1 MTRSLYPFRIKI
13 SLDKA
18 LLLIYFCQKS
28 SHVKVRSTYGAA
40 LPVHIICRQ
49 IRLTDRKK
57 GFSDMNCGSSLYGS
71 PERMKNMEN
80 TYKVPCLYQALQEA
94 PAHMTCPLKVSV
106 PGSKSITNRAL
117 LLATLADG
125 VSCLKGVLFSDDS
138 RHFLKCIQDLGFET
152 RVDEA
157 GRTIAVRGLGGE
169 IPRSEASLYVGS
181 AGTAARF
188 LTAFLGL
195 SHGIYH
201 MDASEQMRRRPMAP
215 LLDSLEALGCEI
227 RYKEGGPRGH
237 FPFTLQGHGFQ
248 KDSIGVNIDGSSQF
262 LSALLISSCLCEKD
276 FTACIEGSHGMA
288 YIEMTLKMMEQFGVR
303 ALKTGDNAFLTAAGQ
318 QYRARDYLVEPDVS
332 AACYFYAMSPLLSLP
347 VLVEQV
353 HFDSLQGDVEFIR
366 ILEKMGC
373 HAQDTPEG
381 ILLSPPEAG
390 SFRGVTADM
399 SACSDQAIT
408 LAAIAPYAD
417 GPTRITGI
425 GHIRY
430 QESDRIAGIA
440 AQLAKM
446 GIRCEASDS
455 SITIYPGSPHP
466 SEVDTYEDHRM
477 AMGFA
482 LTGLRSPGIDI
493 RNPGCC
499 RKTFEEY
506 FEVLDRIAG
515 QFRTPAPR
523 S

>member
-1 MTRSLYPFRIKI
+1 
-13 SLDKA
+13 
-18 LLLIYFCQKS
+18 
-28 SHVKVRSTYGAA
+28 
-40 LPVHIICRQ
+40 
-49 IRLTDRKK
+49 
-57 GFSDMNCGSSLYGS
+57 
-71 PERMKNMEN
+71 MEN
-80 TYKVPCLYQALQEA
+80 TYKVPCLYQTLQET
-94 PAHMTCPLKVSV
+94 PAHMTCPLTVSV

-157 GRTIAVRGLGGE
+157 GKTITVRGMGGS
-169 IPRSEASLYVGS
+169 IPLSEASLYVGS

-227 RYKEGGPRGH
+227 GYGEGSPRGH
-237 FPFTLQGHGFQ
+237 FPFTLRGHGFQ
-248 KDSIGVNIDGSSQF
+248 RESICINIDGSSQF

-276 FTACIEGSHGMA
+276 FTVNIEGTHGMA
-288 YIEMTLKMMEQFGVR
+288 YIEMTLKMMEQFGVH
-303 ALKTGDNAFLTAAGQ
+303 AGKSSGSTFLTGAGQ
-318 QYRARDYLVEPDVS
+318 RYGARDYLVEPDAS
-332 AACYFYAMSPLLSLP
+332 AACYFYAMSPLLNLP

-373 HAQDTPEG
+373 HAQDTPGG
-381 ILLSPPEAG
+381 ILLAPPEG
-390 SFRGVTADM
+390 GIFHGISVDM

-417 GPTRITGI
+417 SPTFITGI
-425 GHIRY
+425 GHIRH
-430 QESDRIAGIA
+430 QESDRITGIVT
-440 AQLAKM
+440 QLAKM
-446 GIRCEASDS
+446 GIRCEESEG
-455 SITIYPGSPHP
+455 SIAIYPGRPRP
-466 SEVDTYEDHRM
+466 AEVDTFEDHRM

-482 LTGLRSPGIDI
+482 LTGLRSPDI
-493 RNPGCC
+493 VIRDPGCC
-499 RKTFEEY
+499 RKTFEDY
-506 FEVLDRIAG
+506 FEVLDSIVE
-515 QFRTPAPR
+515 QFPASVP
-523 S
+523 SS